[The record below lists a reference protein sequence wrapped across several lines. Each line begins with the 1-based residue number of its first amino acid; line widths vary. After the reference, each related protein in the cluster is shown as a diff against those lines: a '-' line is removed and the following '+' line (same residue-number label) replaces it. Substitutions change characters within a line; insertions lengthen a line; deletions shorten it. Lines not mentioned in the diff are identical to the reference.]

1 MKLRNKLLLLGVGVV
16 LYKVVKSRVKHSPS
30 KLARNYLESEGL
42 FDIIKIDAESFA
54 EILSEAIRE
63 YEEEEKEA
71 EVEVGE
77 ESSEESKEPSS
88 SPKADKMIKEYL
100 DSFKEVSE

>member
-1 MKLRNKLLLLGVGVV
+1 MRLRSKLLLLGVGVV

-63 YEEEEKEA
+63 YEEEEREA
-71 EVEVGE
+71 EVEVG
-77 ESSEESKEPSS
+77 EESKEPSS

>member
-1 MKLRNKLLLLGVGVV
+1 MRLRSKLLLLGVGVV
-16 LYKVVKSRVKHSPS
+16 LYKVVKSRAKHSPS

-63 YEEEEKEA
+63 YEEEEREA

-77 ESSEESKEPSS
+77 ESKEPPS

>member
-1 MKLRNKLLLLGVGVV
+1 MRLRSKLLLLGVGVV
-16 LYKVVKSRVKHSPS
+16 LYKVVKSRAKHSPS

-63 YEEEEKEA
+63 YEEEERKA

-77 ESSEESKEPSS
+77 ESSKEPPS

>member
-1 MKLRNKLLLLGVGVV
+1 MRLRSKLLLLGVGVV
-16 LYKVVKSRVKHSPS
+16 LYKVVKSRVKYSPS

-63 YEEEEKEA
+63 YEEEEREA
-71 EVEVGE
+71 EVEVG
-77 ESSEESKEPSS
+77 EESKEPSS